1 MTLFKAITQGGP
13 VGLVHALR
21 QNRLERRI
29 RRVSHLMD
37 RERQLHREHMAQL
50 RAELDRLAVAKTTA
64 TNDAASYWR
73 ALS

>member
-13 VGLVHALR
+13 VGLAHALR
-21 QNRLERRI
+21 EAWLARRI
-29 RRVSHLMD
+29 RRVSILMD
-37 RERQLHREHMAQL
+37 RERQLHREQMAQL
-50 RAELDRLAVAKTTA
+50 RAELDALSVAKTTA